1 MLQDSFMI
9 YLNYYY
15 FNKVTYV
22 RLYKAYDK
30 TLLSFSFSFR
40 NINVNS
46 ILEYFVIKLLVF

>member
-9 YLNYYY
+9 YLYCY
-15 FNKVTYV
+15 FNKATYV

-30 TLLSFSFSFR
+30 TLLSFSFSFI